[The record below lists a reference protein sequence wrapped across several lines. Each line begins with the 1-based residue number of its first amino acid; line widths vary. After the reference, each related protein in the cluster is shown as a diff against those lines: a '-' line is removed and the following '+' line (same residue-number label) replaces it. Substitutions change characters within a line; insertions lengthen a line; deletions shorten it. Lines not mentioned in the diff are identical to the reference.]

1 MKSTGTPLDIE
12 AIRQRLEDSKGPK
25 YWQSLEELSDTDD
38 FHAFMNKEFPQHIEE
53 VKANPVSRRNFLKL
67 MGASVALA
75 GASAC
80 TKQPTEKILPYVKRP
95 EEIIPGNKPLFYAS
109 AHCMGGVA
117 SGILVESHMARPT
130 KIEGNPDHPAS
141 LGATDVFAQ
150 ASILALYDP
159 DRSQAVIRR
168 GRISTW
174 DVFINEISIA
184 LGEQSG
190 KQGAGLR
197 ILTETVTSP
206 TAAAQINRIM
216 AAYPQAKWH
225 QYDPIHR
232 DNVREGTR
240 LAFGRDATVRYMVEK
255 ANVILSLDSD
265 FLASGPGAVRYAR
278 DFASRRNVGEGD
290 MDMNRLYQIES
301 TPTATGSI
309 ADHRLPQRAS
319 DIESIARSIA
329 AGLGL
334 QVSPGAA
341 SSDESVAQWVTA
353 IVADLQSQNGSGLI
367 VVGDNQ
373 PPVVHALAHAMNEAL
388 GNVGNTVEY
397 TQSIEASPVN
407 QTASLRDLLQDMA
420 DEKVDVLFVID
431 ANPVYSS
438 PAGLDF
444 RTQMNKVALRIH
456 QGLYRDET
464 GEQCHWHIPQAHALE
479 SWGDA
484 RAYDGTITTI
494 QPMIAPLYGGKT
506 DTELLSVIAGTA
518 GKKSYDLVR
527 EHWET
532 SGAVSGNF
540 EAYWQNSIHNG
551 FVRDSRLAA
560 VNLTVQSVA
569 EFGQSPNVSNDMEV
583 IFAADPTVWDGRHAN
598 SGWLQ
603 ELPKPLT
610 KLTWDNAALLAPST
624 AEQLDVSN
632 GDVLAITF
640 RGNTIQAPVW
650 ILPGHARNTTTLHLG
665 YGRSSGG
672 RIATGIGFNAYA
684 LRNPSNSWFGTGA
697 QVSKT
702 GETYDLY
709 STQDHHVVDLEG
721 LGQMHQER
729 HLVRESDLAEY
740 QNDHDVIHEMGHVP
754 AAELSMYPDDHVYG
768 GPNAWGMVIDL
779 NKCNGCNACT
789 IACQA
794 ENNISVVGK
803 EEVGNGREMHWIR
816 LDRYY
821 AGNDLDDPRTF
832 NQPVPCMQCE
842 DAPCELV
849 CPVGA
854 TVHTKEGLNDMVYN
868 RCVGTRYCSNNCPY
882 KVRRFNFY
890 LYIENEF
897 NLSQEP
903 VRQMAYNPDV
913 TVRSRGVMEKCTYC
927 TQRISVARISSKI
940 SDLPV
945 KDGDVVT
952 ACQQV
957 CPTQA
962 ITFGNTKDRSSKVSR
977 LKASDLNYGMLAD
990 IGTKPRTTYLGR
1002 IRNPNPALEA

>member
-1 MKSTGTPLDIE
+1 MKPTSSQPDLE
-12 AIRQRLEDSKGPK
+12 AIRQRLEDSKGPQ
-25 YWQSLEELSDTDD
+25 YWQSLEELADTDE
-38 FHAFMNKEFPQHIEE
+38 FQTFMNKEFPQHIEE

-67 MGASVALA
+67 MSASIALA

-80 TKQPTEKILPYVKRP
+80 TRQPSEKIVPYVERP
-95 EEIIPGNKPLFYAS
+95 EEVIPGNKPLFYAS
-109 AHCMGGVA
+109 AHCTGGVA

-130 KIEGNPDHPAS
+130 KVEGNPGHPGS

-150 ASILALYDP
+150 ASVLSLYDP
-159 DRSQAVIRR
+159 DRSQVVIRR

-174 DVFINEISIA
+174 DIFINEMSLA
-184 LGEQSG
+184 LGEQTE

-206 TAAAQINRIM
+206 TVGAQIQRILST
-216 AAYPQAKWH
+216 YPKAKWH

-232 DNVREGTR
+232 DNARAGAR
-240 LAFGRDATVRYMVEK
+240 MAFGQDASVRYHVNK

-265 FLASGPGAVRYAR
+265 FLTTGPGALRYAR
-278 DFASRRNVGEGD
+278 DFASRRDVGTGN
-290 MDMNRLYQIES
+290 MNMNRLYQVES

-319 DIESIARSIA
+319 DIEGFARQIAT
-329 AGLGL
+329 GLGI
-334 QVSPGAA
+334 QVAIGS
-341 SSDESVAQWVTA
+341 SSDETADRWVSA
-353 IVADLQSQNGSGLI
+353 IVADLKQNSGASL
-367 VVGDNQ
+367 VVAGDNQ
-373 PPVVHALAHAMNEAL
+373 PPVVHTLAHAMNAAL
-388 GNVGNTVEY
+388 GNAGNTVEY
-397 TQSIEASPVN
+397 TDSIEAQPID
-407 QTASLRDLLQDMA
+407 QTQSLRELVQDMSE
-420 DEKVDVLFVID
+420 EKVELLIILG
-431 ANPVYSS
+431 ANPVYTS
-438 PAGLDF
+438 PAGLNF
-444 RTQMNKVALRIH
+444 QTHLEKVALRVH

-464 GEQCHWHIPQAHALE
+464 GTLCHWHLPQNHPLE

-484 RAYDGTITTI
+484 RAYDGTVTTI

-506 DTELLSVIAGTA
+506 DSELLAVVDGQA

-527 EHWET
+527 EYWQGSGMV
-532 SGAVSGNF
+532 SGAF
-540 EAYWQNSIHNG
+540 ETFWQNTVHNG
-551 FVRDSRLAA
+551 FVANSALPAKNFSLQTVAA
-560 VNLTVQSVA
+560 
-569 EFGQSPNVSNDMEV
+569 FGQAPVDSSDMEV
-583 IFAADPTVWDGRHAN
+583 VFAADPTVWDGRHAN

-610 KLTWDNAALLAPST
+610 KLTWDNAALVAPST
-624 AEQLDVSN
+624 AISLDASN
-632 GDVLAITF
+632 GDVVSITF
-640 RGNTIQAPVW
+640 GGNTIDAPIW
-650 ILPGHARNTTTLHLG
+650 ILPGHAKNSVTLHLG
-665 YGRSSGG
+665 YGRTGSG
-672 RIATGIGFNAYA
+672 RIGNGTGFNAYA
-684 LRNPSNSWFGTGA
+684 LRNPNTSWFGLGV
-697 QVSKT
+697 QVTKT
-702 GETYDLY
+702 GEKYPLY
-709 STQDHHVVDLEG
+709 STQDHHVMDLEG
-721 LGQMHQER
+721 LGQMHVER
-729 HLVRESDLAEY
+729 HLARETDLKDYE
-740 QNDHDVIHEMGHVP
+740 NDHDIIHEMGHDP
-754 AAELSMYPDDHVYG
+754 PPELTMYPDDHVYG

-803 EEVGNGREMHWIR
+803 DEVGNGREMHWIR
-816 LDRYY
+816 IDRYY

-842 DAPCELV
+842 NAPCELV

-854 TVHTKEGLNDMVYN
+854 TVHSKEGLNDMVYN

-890 LYIENEF
+890 LYIENEI
-897 NLSQEP
+897 NASHVP

-927 TQRISVARISSKI
+927 TQRISAARIESKK
-940 SDLPV
+940 SDQPI

-962 ITFGNTKDRSSKVSR
+962 IAFGNIKDRSSKVFKQ
-977 LKASDLNYGMLAD
+977 KASDLNYGMLTD
-990 IGTKPRTTYLGR
+990 LNTKPRTTYLGR
-1002 IRNPNPALEA
+1002 IRNPNPVLEA